1 MTFPKNLVQPDYQ
14 YTYPSE
20 RPYADESTTALGAE
34 TIYDPTKS
42 GADYGIKNVDVAV
55 PVTAGGGGN
64 GETSMQAFSA
74 GSEDMTIAQI
84 KDQLDYKGI
93 EYKAGATKAEL
104 LELLNSAEQ

>member
-1 MTFPKNLVQPDYQ
+1 MTLPKNLVQPDYQ

-64 GETSMQAFSA
+64 GADSARVFSD
-74 GSEDMTIAQI
+74 GSEDMTVAQI
-84 KDQLDYKGI
+84 KEQLDAKGI
-93 EYKAGATKAEL
+93 EYKASATKAEL
-104 LELLNSAEQ
+104 LELLNSADQ